1 MFSHVGIRER
11 IGRISYCMSR
21 PPWKR
26 SSPFSG
32 WWRDHGTSLQ
42 DKHSLITECFSIS
55 LTVIVPFKPTQWE
68 CWDHRLSFSP
78 SDPSSKLWASGSS
91 VKSPPEYERAFLQ
104 SELRRVH
111 PQTHWSIY
119 LYLSGRTSGHTTRE
133 TLRENKTFSSGNLHQ
148 HFNS

>member
-1 MFSHVGIRER
+1 MFSHEGIRGR
-11 IGRISYCMSR
+11 IGRISYSMSR

-42 DKHSLITECFSIS
+42 DKHRLTNASQYHWLI
-55 LTVIVPFKPTQWE
+55 VHFKPTQWE

-91 VKSPPEYERAFLQ
+91 VKSPPEYERAFLPEWTEK
-104 SELRRVH
+104 SSPSDPLIDLSFRSDLWTHNKRNTERTWNLFLRKC
-111 PQTHWSIY
+111 I
-119 LYLSGRTSGHTTRE
+119 L
-133 TLRENKTFSSGNLHQ
+133 K
-148 HFNS
+148 